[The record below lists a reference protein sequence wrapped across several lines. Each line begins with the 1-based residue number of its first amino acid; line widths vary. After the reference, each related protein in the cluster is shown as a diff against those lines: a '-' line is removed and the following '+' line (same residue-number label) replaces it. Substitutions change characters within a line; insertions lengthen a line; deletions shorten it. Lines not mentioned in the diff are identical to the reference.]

1 MNCFEDSIRPCY
13 EPEGCQAFLAYIL
26 PDAIAARQSD
36 GCSAVVAEWENEL
49 IGVLEL
55 REFSHIS
62 MFFVDPEFQCGGIG
76 RRLLTRA
83 VTLIRKARPEL
94 AELTVFAAP
103 RAVEAYRHLG
113 FTADGPETAESGV
126 PLHADAAKTSIKKYN
141 SRLQCSKMLILYGQG
156 SRNLSK
162 TGGCE

>member
-1 MNCFEDSIRPCY
+1 MAAEPRIRVYRPGDATGICRVAVNCFEDSIRPCY

-113 FTADGPETAESGV
+113 FTVDGPETVESGV
-126 PLHADAAKTSIKKYN
+126 RFTPM
-141 SRLQCSKMLILYGQG
+141 RLKL
-156 SRNLSK
+156 R
-162 TGGCE
+162 

>member
-1 MNCFEDSIRPCY
+1 MAAEPRIRVYRPGDAPGICRVAVNCFEDSIRPCY

-76 RRLLTRA
+76 RRLLEYGAEHYGIREVTVNEQNPQAVGFYEHMGFVTYKRTDRDEQGGPYPLLYMRRA
-83 VTLIRKARPEL
+83 
-94 AELTVFAAP
+94 
-103 RAVEAYRHLG
+103 
-113 FTADGPETAESGV
+113 
-126 PLHADAAKTSIKKYN
+126 
-141 SRLQCSKMLILYGQG
+141 
-156 SRNLSK
+156 
-162 TGGCE
+162 

>member
-1 MNCFEDSIRPCY
+1 MNRR
-13 EPEGCQAFLAYIL
+13 GCQAFLAYIL

-83 VTLIRKARPEL
+83 VTLIRKSAPGTRGTDGVRRSTCRRSLPPSRIHGRRPGNGRIR
-94 AELTVFAAP
+94 V
-103 RAVEAYRHLG
+103 R
-113 FTADGPETAESGV
+113 FTPM
-126 PLHADAAKTSIKKYN
+126 
-141 SRLQCSKMLILYGQG
+141 RLKL
-156 SRNLSK
+156 R
-162 TGGCE
+162 